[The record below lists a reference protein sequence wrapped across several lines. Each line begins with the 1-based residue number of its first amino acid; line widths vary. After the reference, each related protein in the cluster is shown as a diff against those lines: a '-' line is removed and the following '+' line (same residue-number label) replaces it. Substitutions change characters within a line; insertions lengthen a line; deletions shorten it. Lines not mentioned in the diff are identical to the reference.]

1 MEAATVVPRISRL
14 GLRPFADFE
23 RKFPTAPR
31 LSNSPLPTLVPAN
44 RVLFWQDDHQRQEIR
59 VVRGVVRAV
68 RLLEN
73 GTRQILAFYWPGE
86 VIPSARAEAQFFT
99 AEAVT
104 ACHLRWSSAP
114 PNVSSTDRLL
124 QAMLALVLAIGKK
137 STVPRIAWFLL
148 RIRPHL
154 PADLHRA
161 GAQQLLLPRADI
173 SDHLGTSIETV
184 CRTLHDFQNKG
195 IIAMPSRKTIRF
207 LDVPG
212 LARIAEH

>member
-1 MEAATVVPRISRL
+1 MRRLSRPLDSAPQYLVQPFGRVEVVEFSTMEAATVVPRISRL

-86 VIPSARAEAQFFT
+86 VIPSA
-99 AEAVT
+99 
-104 ACHLRWSSAP
+104 
-114 PNVSSTDRLL
+114 
-124 QAMLALVLAIGKK
+124 
-137 STVPRIAWFLL
+137 
-148 RIRPHL
+148 
-154 PADLHRA
+154 
-161 GAQQLLLPRADI
+161 
-173 SDHLGTSIETV
+173 
-184 CRTLHDFQNKG
+184 
-195 IIAMPSRKTIRF
+195 
-207 LDVPG
+207 
-212 LARIAEH
+212 